1 VQQLSGVL
9 NAMAGIFNGI
19 AFVVSNVAKGF
30 EILANAAS
38 SVIGKLRPVLD
49 VLKDIVSTVMQI
61 PAGIFG
67 GVFDSTGQ
75 SKNSNAYGPDAGNF
89 QNSADEYGPGNIKG
103 HNDFNQYVPPKSKGG
118 SSSTSGKKDEVDL
131 EKQEKDILDEIIKSR
146 ELELDIIEK
155 KLKLGE
161 ADIQQRSD
169 LLTTLISEIE
179 NKKSSLTFSENIQSA
194 ENKILEL
201 RVRQKQTIDEINKAH
216 DESHKKLID
225 NSGKEAQDIKQTLS
239 ANIEAMNKIKGLKL
253 QYEGEDLKL
262 ALFNIE
268 EKYRK
273 EIQGINNSK
282 VAEEIKIK
290 FIKQLELN
298 KTKDLENINISSNQ
312 KILQF
317 VQTGFNSVV
326 SAIGQGFS
334 NMWNKVFGEANSLF
348 EILMQSIYNQLI
360 ELAASAIFKTIINAL
375 SGGGAG
381 FLSFLFGDGGYTG
394 DGSDNEPAGIVHR
407 NEFVVSAAGTSI
419 PANRD
424 LLEAMNRGED
434 VASLIGR
441 AERSYASSESI
452 RSGAVAQISSSGIA
466 SADRSVNI
474 NIDGLNVNTKIQ
486 KLTGLNENDWMDI
499 VDNEIIPQVSKGLKR
514 AGKEVL
520 DSTIN

>member
-1 VQQLSGVL
+1 
-9 NAMAGIFNGI
+9 M
-19 AFVVSNVAKGF
+19 
-30 EILANAAS
+30 
-38 SVIGKLRPVLD
+38 
-49 VLKDIVSTVMQI
+49 
-61 PAGIFG
+61 
-67 GVFDSTGQ
+67 
-75 SKNSNAYGPDAGNF
+75 
-89 QNSADEYGPGNIKG
+89 
-103 HNDFNQYVPPKSKGG
+103 
-118 SSSTSGKKDEVDL
+118 
-131 EKQEKDILDEIIKSR
+131 
-146 ELELDIIEK
+146 
-155 KLKLGE
+155 
-161 ADIQQRSD
+161 
-169 LLTTLISEIE
+169 
-179 NKKSSLTFSENIQSA
+179 
-194 ENKILEL
+194 
-201 RVRQKQTIDEINKAH
+201 
-216 DESHKKLID
+216 
-225 NSGKEAQDIKQTLS
+225 
-239 ANIEAMNKIKGLKL
+239 
-253 QYEGEDLKL
+253 
-262 ALFNIE
+262 
-268 EKYRK
+268 
-273 EIQGINNSK
+273 
-282 VAEEIKIK
+282 
-290 FIKQLELN
+290 
-298 KTKDLENINISSNQ
+298 
-312 KILQF
+312 
-317 VQTGFNSVV
+317 QTGFNSVV

-394 DGSDNEPAGIVHR
+394 DGRDNEPAGIVHR

-452 RSGAVAQISSSGIA
+452 RSGAIAQISSTGIA

-486 KLTGLNENDWMDI
+486 KLTGLNENDWMEI